1 VTATSSA
8 HQIVGFWTMQS
19 ATLANVNPQSWQVL
33 SVRTAFW
40 TIGAFVDTNT
50 MPVTL
55 EQHGEPHRD
64 SEPT

>member
-1 VTATSSA
+1 
-8 HQIVGFWTMQS
+8 MQS